1 MEKLNYEH
9 PKDQIVEFMKRI
21 YGYGMT
27 TTSGGNLSILDDNGD
42 MWISPGGIDKGTL
55 QREDI
60 VCVKADG
67 TIVGRHKPSSEYP
80 FHRAVYKMRRDV
92 RALLHAHPPA
102 LVSFSVAGKIPNTY
116 VHPTAKRICG
126 TVGYAPYE
134 VPGSEA
140 LGKNVAAAFAAGHST
155 ILLENHGACCVGAT
169 LLQAFQRFE
178 TLDFC
183 ARLINSA
190 IQTGEPKYLTET
202 DLEFHGLD
210 RNNDF
215 HPFMPDF
222 HSKCATK

>member
-1 MEKLNYEH
+1 MEKINYAH

-102 LVSFSVAGKIPNTY
+102 LVSFSVAGQIPNTY

-155 ILLENHGACCVGAT
+155 ILLENHGACCVGST
-169 LLQAFQRFE
+169 LRV
-178 TLDFC
+178 
-183 ARLINSA
+183 SSV
-190 IQTGEPKYLTET
+190 P
-202 DLEFHGLD
+202 
-210 RNNDF
+210 
-215 HPFMPDF
+215 PFASVNPNI
-222 HSKCATK
+222 